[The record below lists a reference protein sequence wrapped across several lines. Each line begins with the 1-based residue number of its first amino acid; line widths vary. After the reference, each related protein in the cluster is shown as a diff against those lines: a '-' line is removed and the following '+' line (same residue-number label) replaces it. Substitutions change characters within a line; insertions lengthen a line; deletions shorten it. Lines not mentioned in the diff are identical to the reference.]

1 MSQTVTT
8 PKDKRK
14 QSFIAWA
21 PRLLGLILLVVLLTR
36 LDLHQVYQTLRQAN
50 PFLMIV
56 AVLVI
61 IPLILVKTIRWQVIL
76 RSQDIRFALWPAFL
90 AYFGSLF
97 IGLLTPGRLGEF
109 VKAIHVSRA
118 GQVSAARAFSS
129 VLADRLFDLYALLCV
144 GGMALL
150 TLTAGKTGFGVVL
163 GAMALITVPITLF
176 LNETTFGW
184 LQRSGSKWCGPVA
197 QRLFGS
203 SGWLQEIREGLCQ
216 LTWSKLMM
224 TIGLTAL
231 AYLIFFGQGYL
242 LALALKLPVGFGP
255 ISYAIALGSLV
266 TLLPISISGLGTRE
280 AAMIAY
286 LSTVGIAAEAALSF
300 SLLVFLIFYIG
311 GGLIGAI
318 AWWIKPVDIGQ
329 DRN

>member
-1 MSQTVTT
+1 MSQAITP
-8 PKDKRK
+8 PKDKLK
-14 QSFIAWA
+14 QSLIAWA

-56 AVLVI
+56 AVLTI

-76 RSQDIRFALWPAFL
+76 RSQDIRFPFWPAFL

-109 VKAIHVSRA
+109 VKAIHVSRE

-150 TLTAGKTGFGVVL
+150 TLTADKTGLGVVL
-163 GAMALITVPITLF
+163 GAIALITVPIMLF

-184 LQRSGSKWCGPVA
+184 LQRSGSKWGGRLA
-197 QRLFGS
+197 QWLFGPT
-203 SGWLQEIREGLCQ
+203 GWLQEIREGLRQ
-216 LTWSKLMM
+216 LTFAKLMI

-242 LALALKLPVGFGP
+242 LALALELPVGFSSV
-255 ISYAIALGSLV
+255 SYAIALGSLV

-286 LSTVGIAAEAALSF
+286 LGTVGVTAEVALSF

-311 GGLIGAI
+311 GGLMGAI
-318 AWWIKPVDIGQ
+318 AWWIKPVDMG
-329 DRN
+329 

>member
-1 MSQTVTT
+1 MSQAIT
-8 PKDKRK
+8 PPKNRLK
-14 QSFIAWA
+14 QSLIAWA

-56 AVLVI
+56 AVLAIV
-61 IPLILVKTIRWQVIL
+61 PLILVKTIRWQVIL
-76 RSQDIRFALWPAFL
+76 RSQDIRFPLWPAFL
-90 AYFGSLF
+90 VYFGSLF

-109 VKAIHVSRA
+109 VKAIHVSRE
-118 GQVSAARAFSS
+118 GQVSSARAFSS

-144 GGMALL
+144 GGMALF
-150 TLTAGKTGFGVVL
+150 TLTAGKGLGMVL
-163 GAMALITVPITLF
+163 GAMTLITVPIMLF

-184 LQRSGSKWCGPVA
+184 LQRSGSKWGGGWLA
-197 QRLFGS
+197 QRLFGPT
-203 SGWLQEIREGLCQ
+203 GWLQEIRDGLCQ
-216 LTWSKLMM
+216 LTFAKLIT
-224 TIGLTAL
+224 TIGLTTL

-242 LALALKLPVGFGP
+242 LALALELPVGFGP

-266 TLLPISISGLGTRE
+266 TLLPVSISGLGTRE

-286 LSTVGIAAEAALSF
+286 LSTFGVTAEAALSF

-311 GGLIGAI
+311 GGLMGAI
-318 AWWIKPVDIGQ
+318 AWWIKPVDLGQ
-329 DRN
+329 DIN